1 MPLAKEDLQ
10 NPHYSWTSAPGLT
23 LYNGQPSR
31 RLFDRDN
38 GDQVLFI
45 INFYESE
52 TNSLSLTEAKRIEE
66 MIMNELPLSAKS
78 EISVLNWLKES
89 FKPVLNQL
97 Q

>member
-10 NPHYSWTSAPGLT
+10 NPHYSWTSTPGLT
-23 LYNGQPSR
+23 PYNGQPSR

-45 INFYESE
+45 INFFEAE
-52 TNSLSLTEAKRIEE
+52 INSLSLREAQRIED